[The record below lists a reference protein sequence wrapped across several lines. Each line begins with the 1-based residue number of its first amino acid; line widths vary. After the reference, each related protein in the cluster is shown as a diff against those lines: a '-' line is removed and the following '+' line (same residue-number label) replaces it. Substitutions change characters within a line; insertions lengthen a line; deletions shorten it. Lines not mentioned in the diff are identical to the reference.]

1 MRTLDHAPAICRK
14 GLLELSHY
22 LVIVRIACV
31 CSDIFEGTGG
41 KKKDS
46 EVKTQILIFI
56 NTNF

>member
-1 MRTLDHAPAICRK
+1 MSLGHPPAIYRK

-31 CSDIFEGTGG
+31 CSDVFEGTGC